1 MRKGIFLCLP
11 FMLSGMA
18 FTCGCAKEPRPS
30 PALQVVIIPSTT
42 NVSVWEQP
50 FNLAVRIENRTQTD
64 QTIRVLRSAWP
75 DQWQS
80 SNKKVSRSLVLG
92 GRMQSEEVVAIPPSG
107 AYTNALEVWIDK
119 RIADKRLSFRMGFTS
134 SGSAKTLWS
143 NQVELHILPPDT
155 WWDGRKY
162 YRDRNRDGKI
172 DWEVSGET
180 WMGHTVGPVKAVT
193 NYYRDRNRDGKIDW
207 EVSGETWMGHT
218 VGPVKTV
225 TNADGGVVV
234 TAEYTGQGVDTYKVD
249 TNYDGFYDLAYGAG
263 GTNDQIQWTK
273 PIHERVPALGK
284 GFVEVEKESWMDRW
298 IR

>member
-30 PALQVVIIPSTT
+30 AALQVVIIPSTT

-180 WMGHTVGPVKAVT
+180 WMGHTVGPVK
-193 NYYRDRNRDGKIDW
+193 
-207 EVSGETWMGHT
+207 
-218 VGPVKTV
+218 TV